1 MGRAR
6 AIVFGALAIFARCCL
21 LFSSSFVSDVT
32 SSTPSTFCMSARLLL
47 AFGDCIQSF

>member
-32 SSTPSTFCMSARLLL
+32 STPSTFCMSARLLL